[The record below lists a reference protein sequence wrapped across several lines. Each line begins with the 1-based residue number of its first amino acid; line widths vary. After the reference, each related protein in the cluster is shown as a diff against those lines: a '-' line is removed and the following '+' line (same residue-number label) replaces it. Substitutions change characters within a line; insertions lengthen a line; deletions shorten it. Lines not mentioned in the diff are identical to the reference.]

1 MTTFC
6 SIIVHSKSSGIK
18 KRPIKFLFCLKRE
31 VSSHNESVAAFS
43 ALRGICIKARRLNV
57 WVGNWRECVVSLGA
71 PDARVLAFIAL
82 GERFLLDVSLSVATG
97 GWFTCCRWRPLWI
110 SCTSTEEVA
119 VGKLFH
125 NCQCSILCAA
135 MLNPTLYKLICVV
148 RWYLECYGNVFKTVG
163 VCVFLI

>member
-1 MTTFC
+1 M
-6 SIIVHSKSSGIK
+6 
-18 KRPIKFLFCLKRE
+18 
-31 VSSHNESVAAFS
+31 
-43 ALRGICIKARRLNV
+43 

-82 GERFLLDVSLSVATG
+82 GERFLLDVPLSVATG

-110 SCTSTEEVA
+110 SCRSTEEVA

-135 MLNPTLYKLICVV
+135 LQNPTLYKLICVV
-148 RWYLECYGNVFKTVG
+148 RWYLECYDDVFKTVG
-163 VCVFLI
+163 VCFFSYLDVSVRFIIEPMERVCIHWESWLSVYRRKILPDAQTLKMNGQLF

>member
-1 MTTFC
+1 M
-6 SIIVHSKSSGIK
+6 
-18 KRPIKFLFCLKRE
+18 
-31 VSSHNESVAAFS
+31 
-43 ALRGICIKARRLNV
+43 

-97 GWFTCCRWRPLWI
+97 GWFTCCRWQPLWI
-110 SCTSTEEVA
+110 SCKSTEEVA

-125 NCQCSILCAA
+125 NCQCSILCAV

-148 RWYLECYGNVFKTVG
+148 RWYLSVMVIFKTVG